1 MYQILLYRCTEIS
14 PCGAYIHSSKDRQ
27 TNIHIIYIHYY
38 KQMYTY
44 ILLGS
49 SRSKIKQG
57 MGRESDTEVL
67 FFCREIGEVP
77 PKRLH
82 LGRVLDEM
90 QE

>member
-1 MYQILLYRCTEIS
+1 
-14 PCGAYIHSSKDRQ
+14 
-27 TNIHIIYIHYY
+27 
-38 KQMYTY
+38 MYTY